1 MDPEATPTHPGKLR
15 ALMSPLNHLP
25 FCRSLLWISALIA
38 ALLALAPCAQATVKI
53 EGTRLIYFGQYKEAS
68 INIVN
73 QSSSELA
80 VQSWVTREDDDATSP
95 VPFAVVQPLVR
106 LDAQQH
112 HLLRILYAG
121 AGLPSDVESMF
132 LLNVM
137 EIPLKPEAADSVQFA
152 VRQRLKLFYRPA
164 GLAGSSSEAVPQLVW
179 SRTDGQTLTVTNPSA
194 FHLSLVDV
202 QVDKGGQVQVLDDY
216 LLLKPGERKVFS
228 TQAPISVGSQINFTE
243 ITDIGLQARHRAALK

>member
-1 MDPEATPTHPGKLR
+1 
-15 ALMSPLNHLP
+15 MSPLNHLP

-121 AGLPSDVESMF
+121 AGLPSDVESVF

-243 ITDIGLQARHRAALK
+243 ITDIGLQARHRAVLK

>member
-1 MDPEATPTHPGKLR
+1 
-15 ALMSPLNHLP
+15 MSPLNHLP
-25 FCRSLLWISALIA
+25 FCRSLFWISALIA

-53 EGTRLIYFGQYKEAS
+53 EGTRLIYFGQY
-68 INIVN
+68 
-73 QSSSELA
+73 
-80 VQSWVTREDDDATSP
+80 
-95 VPFAVVQPLVR
+95 AVVQPLVR

-243 ITDIGLQARHRAALK
+243 ITDIGLQARHRAVLK

>member
-1 MDPEATPTHPGKLR
+1 
-15 ALMSPLNHLP
+15 MSPLNHLP
-25 FCRSLLWISALIA
+25 LCRSLLWISALFT
-38 ALLALAPCAQATVKI
+38 ALLALAPCAQAAVKI

-73 QSSSELA
+73 QSPSELV
-80 VQSWVTREDDDATSP
+80 VQSWVTRENDDGTLP

-121 AGLPSDVESMF
+121 EGLPGDVESMF

-152 VRQRLKLFYRPA
+152 VRQRLKLFYRPP
-164 GLAGSSSEAVPQLVW
+164 GLVGSSSEAVQQLVW
-179 SRTDGQTLTVTNPSA
+179 SRADEQSVTVTNPTA

-202 QVDKGGQVQVLDDY
+202 QSDSGGQVQALDDY
-216 LLLKPGERKVFS
+216 ILLKPGERKVF
-228 TQAPISVGSQINFTE
+228 TTKAPISAGSQINFTE

>member
-1 MDPEATPTHPGKLR
+1 
-15 ALMSPLNHLP
+15 MSPLNPLP

-243 ITDIGLQARHRAALK
+243 ITDIGLQARHRAVLK

>member
-121 AGLPSDVESMF
+121 AGLPSDVESVF

-243 ITDIGLQARHRAALK
+243 ITDIGLQARHRAVLK

>member
-1 MDPEATPTHPGKLR
+1 
-15 ALMSPLNHLP
+15 MSPLNHLP

-164 GLAGSSSEAVPQLVW
+164 GLAGSSSEVVPQLVW

-202 QVDKGGQVQVLDDY
+202 QVDKGGQVQMLDDY

-243 ITDIGLQARHRAALK
+243 ITDIGLQARHRAVLK

>member
-243 ITDIGLQARHRAALK
+243 ITDIGLQARHRAVLK

>member
-1 MDPEATPTHPGKLR
+1 
-15 ALMSPLNHLP
+15 MSPLNHWPL
-25 FCRSLLWISALIA
+25 CRPLLWISALVA
-38 ALLALAPCAQATVKI
+38 ALLALAPCAQAAVKI
-53 EGTRLIYFGQYKEAS
+53 EGTRLIYFGDYKEAS

-73 QSSSELA
+73 QSPSELV
-80 VQSWVTREDDDATSP
+80 VQSWVTHESDDATQP

-121 AGLPSDVESMF
+121 EGLPGDVESMF

-137 EIPLKPEAADSVQFA
+137 EIPLKPETADSVQFA
-152 VRQRLKLFYRPA
+152 LRQRLKLFYRPP
-164 GLAGSSSEAVPQLVW
+164 GLAGSSSEAVQQLVW
-179 SRTDGQTLTVTNPSA
+179 SRVDGQSVTVTNPSA

-202 QVDKGGQVQVLDDY
+202 QSDSGGQVQALEDY
-216 LLLKPGERKVFS
+216 VLLKPRERKVFS
-228 TQAPISVGSQINFTE
+228 TKAPISAGSQINFTE

>member
-228 TQAPISVGSQINFTE
+228 IQAPISVGSQINFTE
-243 ITDIGLQARHRAALK
+243 ITDIGLQARHRAVLK

>member
-1 MDPEATPTHPGKLR
+1 
-15 ALMSPLNHLP
+15 
-25 FCRSLLWISALIA
+25 
-38 ALLALAPCAQATVKI
+38 
-53 EGTRLIYFGQYKEAS
+53 
-68 INIVN
+68 
-73 QSSSELA
+73 
-80 VQSWVTREDDDATSP
+80 
-95 VPFAVVQPLVR
+95 
-106 LDAQQH
+106 
-112 HLLRILYAG
+112 
-121 AGLPSDVESMF
+121 MF

-243 ITDIGLQARHRAALK
+243 ITDIGLQARHRAVLK

>member
-202 QVDKGGQVQVLDDY
+202 QVDKGGQVQMLDDY

-243 ITDIGLQARHRAALK
+243 ITDIGLQARHRAVLN

>member
-1 MDPEATPTHPGKLR
+1 
-15 ALMSPLNHLP
+15 MSPLNHLP

-243 ITDIGLQARHRAALK
+243 ITDIGLQARHSAALK

>member
-73 QSSSELA
+73 QSPSELA

-202 QVDKGGQVQVLDDY
+202 QVDKGGQVQMLDDY

-243 ITDIGLQARHRAALK
+243 ITDIGLQARHRAVLK

>member
-1 MDPEATPTHPGKLR
+1 
-15 ALMSPLNHLP
+15 MSPLNHWPL
-25 FCRSLLWISALIA
+25 CRPLLWISALVA
-38 ALLALAPCAQATVKI
+38 ALLALAPCAQAAVKI
-53 EGTRLIYFGQYKEAS
+53 EGTRLIYFGDYKEAS

-73 QSSSELA
+73 QSPSELV
-80 VQSWVTREDDDATSP
+80 VQSWVTGDNDDATQA

-243 ITDIGLQARHRAALK
+243 ITDIGLQARHRAVLK

>member
-1 MDPEATPTHPGKLR
+1 MDPEATPTYPGKLR

-202 QVDKGGQVQVLDDY
+202 QVDKGGQVQMLDDY

-243 ITDIGLQARHRAALK
+243 ITDIGLQARHRAVLK

>member
-1 MDPEATPTHPGKLR
+1 
-15 ALMSPLNHLP
+15 MSPLNHLP

-73 QSSSELA
+73 QSPSELA

-121 AGLPSDVESMF
+121 EGLPGNVESMF

-137 EIPLKPEAADSVQFA
+137 EIPLKPQATDSVQFA

-243 ITDIGLQARHRAALK
+243 ITDIGLQARHRAVLK

>member
-1 MDPEATPTHPGKLR
+1 MLS
-15 ALMSPLNHLP
+15 ALMSPLKHWPTLRT
-25 FCRSLLWISALIA
+25 CRSLLLIGALVA
-38 ALLALAPCAQATVKI
+38 ALLALTPCAQATLKV

-73 QSSSELA
+73 QSSGERV
-80 VQSWVTREDDDATSP
+80 VQSWVTREDDDATLP

-121 AGLPSDVESMF
+121 EGLPSDAESMF

-137 EIPLKPEAADSVQFA
+137 EIPLKPHATDSVQFA
-152 VRQRLKLFYRPA
+152 VRQRLKLFYRPP

-179 SRTDGQTLTVTNPSA
+179 RRAKGPLVTVTNPSA

-202 QVDKGGQVQVLDDY
+202 QVDSGGQVQALEDY
-216 LLLKPGERKVFS
+216 VLLKPGERKVFS
-228 TQAPISVGSQINFTE
+228 THAPIIDGSQINFTE

>member
-1 MDPEATPTHPGKLR
+1 
-15 ALMSPLNHLP
+15 MSLLNHWPL
-25 FCRSLLWISALIA
+25 CRPLLWISALVA
-38 ALLALAPCAQATVKI
+38 ALLALAPCAQAAVKI
-53 EGTRLIYFGQYKEAS
+53 EGTRLIYFGQFKEAS

-73 QSSSELA
+73 QSPSELV
-80 VQSWVTREDDDATSP
+80 VQSWVTRDNDDATQA

-202 QVDKGGQVQVLDDY
+202 QVDKGGQVQMLDDY

>member
-1 MDPEATPTHPGKLR
+1 
-15 ALMSPLNHLP
+15 MSPLNHWPL
-25 FCRSLLWISALIA
+25 CRPLLWISALVA
-38 ALLALAPCAQATVKI
+38 ALLALAPCAQAAVKI
-53 EGTRLIYFGQYKEAS
+53 EGTRLIYFGQFKEAS

-73 QSSSELA
+73 QSPSELV
-80 VQSWVTREDDDATSP
+80 VQSWVTRDNDDATQA

-121 AGLPSDVESMF
+121 EGLPGDVESMF

-137 EIPLKPEAADSVQFA
+137 EIPLKPETADSVQFA
-152 VRQRLKLFYRPA
+152 VRQRLKLFYRPP
-164 GLAGSSSEAVPQLVW
+164 GLAGSSSEAVQQLVW
-179 SRTDGQTLTVTNPSA
+179 SRTGAQSVTVTNPSA

-202 QVDKGGQVQVLDDY
+202 QSDSDGQVQALEDY
-216 LLLKPGERKVFS
+216 VLLKPGERKVFS
-228 TQAPISVGSQINFTE
+228 TKAPISARSQINFTE

>member
-1 MDPEATPTHPGKLR
+1 
-15 ALMSPLNHLP
+15 MSPLNHLP

-243 ITDIGLQARHRAALK
+243 ITDIGLQAGHRAVLK

>member
-73 QSSSELA
+73 QSPSELA

-243 ITDIGLQARHRAALK
+243 ITDIGLQARHRAVLK

>member
-1 MDPEATPTHPGKLR
+1 
-15 ALMSPLNHLP
+15 MSPLNHWPL
-25 FCRSLLWISALIA
+25 CRPLLWISALVA

-243 ITDIGLQARHRAALK
+243 ITDIGLQARHRAVLK

>member
-1 MDPEATPTHPGKLR
+1 
-15 ALMSPLNHLP
+15 MSPLNHLP

-121 AGLPSDVESMF
+121 AGLPSDVESVF

-243 ITDIGLQARHRAALK
+243 ITDIGLHARHRAVLK

>member
-1 MDPEATPTHPGKLR
+1 
-15 ALMSPLNHLP
+15 MSPLNHLP

-73 QSSSELA
+73 QSPSELA

-228 TQAPISVGSQINFTE
+228 IQAPISVGSQINFTE
-243 ITDIGLQARHRAALK
+243 ITDIGLQARHRAVLK

>member
-1 MDPEATPTHPGKLR
+1 
-15 ALMSPLNHLP
+15 MSPLNHLP
-25 FCRSLLWISALIA
+25 FCRCLLWISALIA
-38 ALLALAPCAQATVKI
+38 ALLALAPCAQAAVKI

-73 QSSSELA
+73 QSPSELA

-95 VPFAVVQPLVR
+95 APFVVVQPLVR
-106 LDAQQH
+106 LDVQQH

-121 AGLPSDVESMF
+121 EGLPSDEESMF

-152 VRQRLKLFYRPA
+152 VRQRLKLFYRPR

-179 SRTDGQTLTVTNPSA
+179 SRTDGQTITVTNPSA

-202 QVDKGGQVQVLDDY
+202 QVDFDGQLYGLGDY
-216 LLLKPGERKVFS
+216 VLLKPRERKVFS
-228 TQAPISVGSQINFTE
+228 TKAPISTGSQINFTE
-243 ITDIGLQARHRAALK
+243 ITDIGLQARHRAVLK

>member
-1 MDPEATPTHPGKLR
+1 
-15 ALMSPLNHLP
+15 MSSLNHWPL
-25 FCRSLLWISALIA
+25 CRPLLWISALVA
-38 ALLALAPCAQATVKI
+38 ALLALAPCAQAVVKI
-53 EGTRLIYFGQYKEAS
+53 EGTRLIYFGQFKEAS

-73 QSSSELA
+73 QSPSELV
-80 VQSWVTREDDDATSP
+80 VQSWVTRDNDDATQP

-121 AGLPSDVESMF
+121 EGLPGDVESMF

-137 EIPLKPEAADSVQFA
+137 EIPLKPETADSVQFA
-152 VRQRLKLFYRPA
+152 VRQRLKLFYRPP
-164 GLAGSSSEAVPQLVW
+164 GLAGSSSEAVQQLVW
-179 SRTDGQTLTVTNPSA
+179 SRTDAQSVTVTNPSA

-202 QVDKGGQVQVLDDY
+202 QSESDGQVQALEDY
-216 LLLKPGERKVFS
+216 VLLKPGERKVFS
-228 TQAPISVGSQINFTE
+228 TKAPISAGSQINFTE

>member
-1 MDPEATPTHPGKLR
+1 
-15 ALMSPLNHLP
+15 MSPLNHLP

-73 QSSSELA
+73 QSPSELA

-243 ITDIGLQARHRAALK
+243 ITDIGLQARHRAVLK

>member
-1 MDPEATPTHPGKLR
+1 
-15 ALMSPLNHLP
+15 MSPLNLWP
-25 FCRSLLWISALIA
+25 LCRPLLGISALVA

-73 QSSSELA
+73 QSPGELV

-121 AGLPSDVESMF
+121 EGLPDDVESMF

-137 EIPLKPEAADSVQFA
+137 EIPLKPHATDSVQFA
-152 VRQRLKLFYRPA
+152 VRQRLKLFYRPP
-164 GLAGSSSEAVPQLVW
+164 GLAGSSSEAVQQLVW
-179 SRTDGQTLTVTNPSA
+179 SRTDAQSVTVTNPSA

-202 QVDKGGQVQVLDDY
+202 QSDSGGQVQALDDY
-216 LLLKPGERKVFS
+216 ALLKPGERKVFS
-228 TQAPISVGSQINFTE
+228 AKAPISAGSQINFTE
-243 ITDIGLQARHRAALK
+243 ITDIGLQARHRAVLK

>member
-228 TQAPISVGSQINFTE
+228 TQALISVGSQINFTE
-243 ITDIGLQARHRAALK
+243 ITDIGLQARHRAVLK

>member
-1 MDPEATPTHPGKLR
+1 
-15 ALMSPLNHLP
+15 MSPLNHLP

-202 QVDKGGQVQVLDDY
+202 QVDKGGQVQMLDDY

-243 ITDIGLQARHRAALK
+243 ITDIGLQARHSAALK

>member
-1 MDPEATPTHPGKLR
+1 
-15 ALMSPLNHLP
+15 MSPLNHLP
-25 FCRSLLWISALIA
+25 LCRSLLWISALVT
-38 ALLALAPCAQATVKI
+38 ALLALAPCAQAAVKI

>member
-1 MDPEATPTHPGKLR
+1 
-15 ALMSPLNHLP
+15 MSLLNHWPL
-25 FCRSLLWISALIA
+25 CRPLLWISALVA
-38 ALLALAPCAQATVKI
+38 ALLALAPCAQAAVKI
-53 EGTRLIYFGQYKEAS
+53 EGTRLIYFGQFKEAS

-73 QSSSELA
+73 QSPSELV
-80 VQSWVTREDDDATSP
+80 VQSWVTRDNDDATQP

-121 AGLPSDVESMF
+121 EGLPGDVESMF

-137 EIPLKPEAADSVQFA
+137 EIPLKPETADSVQFA
-152 VRQRLKLFYRPA
+152 VRQRLKLFYRPP
-164 GLAGSSSEAVPQLVW
+164 GLAGSSSEAVQQLVW
-179 SRTDGQTLTVTNPSA
+179 SRTGAQSVTVTNPSA

-202 QVDKGGQVQVLDDY
+202 QSDTSGQVQALEDY
-216 LLLKPGERKVFS
+216 VLLKPGERKVFS
-228 TQAPISVGSQINFTE
+228 TKAPISAGSQINFTE

>member
-1 MDPEATPTHPGKLR
+1 
-15 ALMSPLNHLP
+15 MSPLNHLP
-25 FCRSLLWISALIA
+25 FCRSLLWISALIV

-202 QVDKGGQVQVLDDY
+202 QVDKGGQVQMLDDY

-243 ITDIGLQARHRAALK
+243 ITDIGLQARHRAVLK

>member
-95 VPFAVVQPLVR
+95 VPFAVVRPLVR

-243 ITDIGLQARHRAALK
+243 ITDIGLQARHRAVLK

>member
-1 MDPEATPTHPGKLR
+1 MDPEATPTYPGKLR

-243 ITDIGLQARHRAALK
+243 ITDIGLQARHRAVLK